1 MTQKHQEHFST
12 RSVETLG
19 LIGLSVTFK
28 TTLFCFR
35 LIVALYI
42 RHICTITKGSVF
54 PDLSTFTNVI
64 MMTATAV
71 GVGAVAGS
79 SHRGLSALVSRGEET
94 LAVLTFLLPA
104 IEERRAG
111 QGS

>member
-1 MTQKHQEHFST
+1 M
-12 RSVETLG
+12 
-19 LIGLSVTFK
+19 
-28 TTLFCFR
+28 
-35 LIVALYI
+35 IVALYI
-42 RHICTITKGSVF
+42 RCICTITKGSGF
-54 PDLSTFTNVI
+54 PILSAFTGVV

-79 SHRGLSALVSRGEET
+79 SHRGLSALVSSGEKT
-94 LAVLTFLLPA
+94 LTVLTFLLPA

>member
-1 MTQKHQEHFST
+1 MS
-12 RSVETLG
+12 
-19 LIGLSVTFK
+19 
-28 TTLFCFR
+28 
-35 LIVALYI
+35 A
-42 RHICTITKGSVF
+42 
-54 PDLSTFTNVI
+54 FTGVV

-79 SHRGLSALVSRGEET
+79 SHRGLSALVSRGEKT

>member
-1 MTQKHQEHFST
+1 MSHFEIMECAVDSPGH
-12 RSVETLG
+12 SWPLG
-19 LIGLSVTFK
+19 HYW
-28 TTLFCFR
+28 

-42 RHICTITKGSVF
+42 RHICTITKGSGF
-54 PDLSTFTNVI
+54 PILSAFTGVV

-79 SHRGLSALVSRGEET
+79 SHRGLSALVSRGEKT